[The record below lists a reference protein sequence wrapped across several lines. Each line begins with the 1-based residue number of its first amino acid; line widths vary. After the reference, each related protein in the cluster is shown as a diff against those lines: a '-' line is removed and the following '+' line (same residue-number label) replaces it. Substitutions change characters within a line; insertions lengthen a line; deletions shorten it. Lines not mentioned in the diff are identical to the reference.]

1 MLWSKQSLS
10 KSVHPAANTLAREQP
25 ATPHDTTPHDTTA
38 QRLTWLQ
45 VVVDDGGPD
54 LVQVLER
61 VDHLHDDRA
70 ALLLRH
76 EFVLLQVEVQ
86 VVPLAELQNR
96 AEPARRHNK
105 QSTGQE
111 QPVKPMTKGIL

>member
-10 KSVHPAANTLAREQP
+10 KSVHPAANTLTGEQP

-86 VVPLAELQNR
+86 VVAFTVFQNCTK
-96 AEPARRHNK
+96 P
-105 QSTGQE
+105 TGTRTHIG
-111 QPVKPMTKGIL
+111 KCAHTDRN